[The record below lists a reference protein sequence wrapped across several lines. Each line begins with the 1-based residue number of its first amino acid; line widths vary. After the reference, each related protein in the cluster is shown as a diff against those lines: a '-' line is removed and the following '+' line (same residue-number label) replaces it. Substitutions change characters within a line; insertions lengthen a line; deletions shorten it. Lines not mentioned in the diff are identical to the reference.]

1 MSAKINKTVKLILLF
16 TGAGLL
22 LSAAKIPILKADYY
36 DAYLTHEVWT
46 KTGIDSKHWY
56 CLLIANVVL
65 FSVGYFK
72 NSLVFKIG
80 YYLLLSFIAYVAIRF
95 ELLSEPNYH
104 GTTREIG
111 YYISITGSV
120 LITIATMISLHR
132 PYVKNVETRTDLLDS
147 ES

>member
-1 MSAKINKTVKLILLF
+1 MSAKTIKTTKLILLF
-16 TGAGLL
+16 TGTGLL
-22 LSAAKIPILKADYY
+22 LSAAKIPMFKADYF
-36 DAYLTHEVWT
+36 DAYNDHEFWT
-46 KTGIDSKHWY
+46 KTGIDSVQWY
-56 CLLIANVVL
+56 CLIIANMLL
-65 FSVGYFK
+65 FTAGYFM
-72 NSLVFKIG
+72 NSLVFKIS
-80 YYLLLSFIAYVAIRF
+80 YYILLSFIAYVAIRF
-95 ELLSEPNYH
+95 ELLNAPNYH